1 MSIIRNQMESQVA
14 IIHNKIESKIA
25 IIHNNS
31 GIFTYFF
38 GLLLMENT
46 VISMNIFPRSGDNNT
61 PR

>member
-1 MSIIRNQMESQVA
+1 MSFIRNQMESQVA

-31 GIFTYFF
+31 GIFIY
-38 GLLLMENT
+38 LLENT
-46 VISMNIFPRSGDNNT
+46 VISMNIFPWSGDNNT